1 MPPKASKPGEGRPAL
16 NTKKVPSSS
25 SSSPGEAKKLTP
37 RKKTAPSES
46 HRKRSNSPRGA
57 RAGKSGASEPE
68 ASFKQQQQQQQQE
81 SPAAGAGE
89 AVEGASEAASSSS
102 PVAKEPSESKSP
114 SKAGGGA
121 GRKGKKG
128 EPPKKEEKNKLDLSS
143 AALRSMADALD
154 AVAQGHLDTCGSLN
168 TIASKCGEVLEKKM
182 NGGMKTKEFFD
193 TMDKN
198 GDVRR
203 PAPPA
208 APLRPRPRLL
218 RLPYLQRLH
227 GSRRLPSPCR
237 LLCPVRALAPLL
249 RCPRA
254 LSPSRPLRPLGLW
267 VPAHPYPPSLSPA
280 PPSPPVRAQGKVS
293 KMEFRQAMR
302 DLGLMG
308 EGTGYNKNDVDA
320 LFSELDADSG
330 GDLDLSE
337 LTAAL
342 KGLRL
347 RAQSVLQQEIVAKE
361 KAEYWKDRAERTREA
376 AAKVE
381 EWERATVELHEV
393 RTNPS
398 PESKLGALILKR
410 GLKPADILTAL
421 LPESDSKKRQSD
433 IDEETFS
440 TGIIGLGV
448 ECTREELGAIFQRL
462 DADGGGTLDYEELKE
477 AIKDLS
483 EAKNVALAHW
493 WWRRRWRWRW
503 WRW

>member
-1 MPPKASKPGEGRPAL
+1 
-16 NTKKVPSSS
+16 
-25 SSSPGEAKKLTP
+25 
-37 RKKTAPSES
+37 
-46 HRKRSNSPRGA
+46 
-57 RAGKSGASEPE
+57 
-68 ASFKQQQQQQQQE
+68 
-81 SPAAGAGE
+81 
-89 AVEGASEAASSSS
+89 
-102 PVAKEPSESKSP
+102 
-114 SKAGGGA
+114 
-121 GRKGKKG
+121 
-128 EPPKKEEKNKLDLSS
+128 
-143 AALRSMADALD
+143 
-154 AVAQGHLDTCGSLN
+154 
-168 TIASKCGEVLEKKM
+168 
-182 NGGMKTKEFFD
+182 
-193 TMDKN
+193 
-198 GDVRR
+198 
-203 PAPPA
+203 
-208 APLRPRPRLL
+208 
-218 RLPYLQRLH
+218 
-227 GSRRLPSPCR
+227 
-237 LLCPVRALAPLL
+237 
-249 RCPRA
+249 
-254 LSPSRPLRPLGLW
+254 
-267 VPAHPYPPSLSPA
+267 
-280 PPSPPVRAQGKVS
+280 
-293 KMEFRQAMR
+293 MEFRQAMR

-483 EAKNVALAHW
+483 EAKNVALAHEKALVKKVAQAE
-493 WWRRRWRWRW
+493 REAKEMQLAIKVQLAEDEKKKAAEAEAKAKADEEARKAAEAAEADGKAKEEAKLAAKKKKEEEFEKKIMEKRKTRDDSEPSPRPRHPRHPAQRKKRERAARQSRQCSPPSLPRPSSPLLAPAPLEHHAMGHTLTVAALLLVPPALSPARSQSTRRWIRLSR
-503 WRW
+503 RSR